1 MLRPQQRSPRKN
13 VKKRGVIV
21 RAKAGHAA
29 TVMADVTAAVA
40 IAIVANVASAA
51 PKANVPN
58 AAGVVSVVSV
68 RIAVSAL
75 SVASSN
81 ARRKPPSAAVKMPLR
96 QNKPLPPRH

>member
-58 AAGVVSVVSV
+58 AAGVVSV

-96 QNKPLPPRH
+96 QNKPLPPWH